1 MVGSPEQF
9 VKEYFAMVDAARGT
23 KEWRDWKPS
32 TAFNSRIDAEFD
44 KVFGKAKSMPK
55 TSKIENI

>member
-9 VKEYFAMVDAARGT
+9 VKEYSAMVDAARGT
-23 KEWRDWKPS
+23 KDS
-32 TAFNSRIDAEFD
+32 HIDAEFD
-44 KVFGKAKSMPK
+44 KVFGKAKSVPE